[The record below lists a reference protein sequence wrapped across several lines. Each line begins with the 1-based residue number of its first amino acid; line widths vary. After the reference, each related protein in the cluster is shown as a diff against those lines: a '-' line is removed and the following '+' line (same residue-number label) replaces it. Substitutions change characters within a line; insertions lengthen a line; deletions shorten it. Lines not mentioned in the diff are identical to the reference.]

1 MISRWKSGMACLWVL
16 MAVVIIFP
24 PLKSA
29 AQKKQVIPA
38 TQTWFGIYE
47 QARFSNRWGAALD
60 IQLRTKD
67 HFLTGLS
74 QGAIRGSAVYYMNE
88 GLRFSAGYA
97 FFNYF
102 PGDNHAHISQ
112 PEHRLWQQVQWID
125 NNRKYRLIHVVRLEE
140 RFRRNILNDYT
151 LAHGNM
157 FNYRARYQLA
167 AYVPFGHQHFSPGS
181 LTWFISDEILIN
193 FGKEIRTNYF
203 DQNRFSTGLQY
214 HLTSQKSVQFAYL
227 NVYQQTS
234 AKRVFRKT
242 DVIRLSFFHNTDFRK
257 PRN

>member
-1 MISRWKSGMACLWVL
+1 MACLLVL
-16 MAVVIIFP
+16 MAIGIIFHP
-24 PLKSA
+24 FTSS

-38 TQTWFGIYE
+38 TQTWFAIYG
-47 QARFSNRWGAALD
+47 QVRFSNRWGAALD

-67 HFLTGLS
+67 RFLMGLS
-74 QGAIRGSAVYYMNE
+74 QGAIRGCAVYYLNE
-88 GLRFSAGYA
+88 RLKFSTGYA

-112 PEHRLWQQVQWID
+112 PEHRLWQQIQWTV
-125 NNRKYRLIHVVRLEE
+125 NSRKSRLVHAFRLEE
-140 RFRRNILNDYT
+140 RFRRKILNDYK

-167 AYVPFGHQHFSPGS
+167 AYVPLGHQHFSPGS

-193 FGKEIRTNYF
+193 FGKEILVNYF

-214 HLTSQKSVQFAYL
+214 HLTAQKSVQLAYL

-234 AKRVFRKT
+234 MKRVFRKT
-242 DVIRLSFFHNTDFRK
+242 DVIRLSFFQNTNFRK

>member
-1 MISRWKSGMACLWVL
+1 MISGWKGVAVCMWFLIVMGL
-16 MAVVIIFP
+16 MFFP
-24 PLKSA
+24 LTSS

-38 TQTWFGIYE
+38 TQTWFGFYE
-47 QARFSNRWGAALD
+47 QVRFSKRWGAALD

-74 QGAIRGSAVYYMNE
+74 QGAIRGSAVYYLHE
-88 GLRFSAGYA
+88 GLKFSAGYA

-112 PEHRLWQQVQWID
+112 PEHRLWQQIQWID
-125 NNRKYRLIHVVRLEE
+125 NNRKFRLIHAFRLEE
-140 RFRRNILNDYT
+140 RFRRKILNDST
-151 LAHGNM
+151 LANGNM
-157 FNYRARYQLA
+157 FNYRSRYQLA
-167 AYVPFGHQHFSPGS
+167 VYVPLGHQHFSSGS
-181 LTWFISDEILIN
+181 LTWFLSDEILIN

-214 HLTSQKSVQFAYL
+214 HLSAQKSVQLAYL

-242 DVIRLSFFHNTDFRK
+242 DVIRFSFFYNTDFRK